1 DLGQVVTHV
10 PDLAMVL
17 ELAGRHLEAEV
28 EELLTGVLQLLLQVG
43 HGEPLEI
50 FHLHFFPPPFAG
62 FAGAAGA
69 FGVVAALGAAPGAA
83 FMVGAAPGAAF
94 GPRGAG
100 PAGPTGPTGRAAP
113 GARPSRPSPGFTS
126 AGPLI
131 LTSTAAFTPDLM
143 PSVRVFMG
151 SLYAASWKARF
162 AISGVTPPIS
172 KRTRPGLMTAT
183 QPSGAPLPL
192 PMRVSAG

>member
-1 DLGQVVTHV
+1 MDRGQNLGQVLAYV

-17 ELAGRHLEAEV
+17 QLAGRHLEAQV
-28 EELLTGVLQLLLQVG
+28 EQLLTGVLQLLLQVG
-43 HGEPLEI
+43 HRKPLEI

-62 FAGAAGA
+62 FAGAAAA
-69 FGVVAALGAAPGAA
+69 FGAVAALGAAPGAA

-100 PAGPTGPTGRAAP
+100 VGGPTGPAGAAAP

-131 LTSTAAFTPDLM
+131 LTSAAAFTPDLM

-151 SLYAASWKARF
+151 SL
-162 AISGVTPPIS
+162 
-172 KRTRPGLMTAT
+172 
-183 QPSGAPLPL
+183 
-192 PMRVSAG
+192 